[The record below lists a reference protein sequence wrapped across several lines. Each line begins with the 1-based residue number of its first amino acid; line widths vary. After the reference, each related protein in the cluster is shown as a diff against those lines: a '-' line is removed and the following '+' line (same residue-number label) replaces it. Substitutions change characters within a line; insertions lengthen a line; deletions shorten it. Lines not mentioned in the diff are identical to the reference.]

1 MPITVSNQ
9 DEEETFS
16 SFSFAQIILKSQS
29 KFPKTLP
36 FSKSVLVIHQLL
48 QKYIASGKFPAH
60 HSLEIVSTILGI
72 GDNDIFSA
80 YDFCSDFLLTSP
92 AEITVELSRS
102 VESLLQRNLRTI
114 MEQSINREN
123 AKDLT
128 LNQILQFVTNLS
140 YMEKSVRDVETNIR
154 SHSTGMDSLKG
165 SPDVRLN
172 GTRWYKNKRLKIG
185 RFP

>member
-1 MPITVSNQ
+1 MQPITVSNE

-48 QKYIASGKFPAH
+48 QKYIASGKFTH
-60 HSLEIVSTILGI
+60 EVSLTRATRTIRVTILL
-72 GDNDIFSA
+72 A

-123 AKDLT
+123 AKELT
-128 LNQILQFVTNLS
+128 LTQILQFVTNLS

-154 SHSTGMDSLKG
+154 SHSTGMDSFRALWTACHSRSVG
-165 SPDVRLN
+165 RP
-172 GTRWYKNKRLKIG
+172 TRRNSNESK
-185 RFP
+185 

>member
-1 MPITVSNQ
+1 MPPI
-9 DEEETFS
+9 
-16 SFSFAQIILKSQS
+16 SQLT
-29 KFPKTLP
+29 P
-36 FSKSVLVIHQLL
+36 
-48 QKYIASGKFPAH
+48 
-60 HSLEIVSTILGI
+60 
-72 GDNDIFSA
+72 FSA

-154 SHSTGMDSLKG
+154 SHSTGTGSLRAPWTK
-165 SPDVRLN
+165 SVSCDR
-172 GTRWYKNKRLKIG
+172 
-185 RFP
+185 

>member
-1 MPITVSNQ
+1 MHLVSLRYESYQ
-9 DEEETFS
+9 D
-16 SFSFAQIILKSQS
+16 
-29 KFPKTLP
+29 
-36 FSKSVLVIHQLL
+36 
-48 QKYIASGKFPAH
+48 
-60 HSLEIVSTILGI
+60 SLTRATRSIRVTIFL
-72 GDNDIFSA
+72 A

-128 LNQILQFVTNLS
+128 LTQILQFVTNLS

-154 SHSTGMDSLKG
+154 SHSTGMDSFRALWTAVSLSAG
-165 SPDVRLN
+165 RVMNPNR
-172 GTRWYKNKRLKIG
+172 KIF
-185 RFP
+185 RSFTPSTTPNA

>member
-1 MPITVSNQ
+1 MVHRAPRTVQ
-9 DEEETFS
+9 
-16 SFSFAQIILKSQS
+16 
-29 KFPKTLP
+29 
-36 FSKSVLVIHQLL
+36 VM
-48 QKYIASGKFPAH
+48 
-60 HSLEIVSTILGI
+60 
-72 GDNDIFSA
+72 IFLA

-128 LNQILQFVTNLS
+128 LTQILQFVTNLS

-154 SHSTGMDSLKG
+154 SHSTGTWIYSELLG
-165 SPDVRLN
+165 QWAGPWTAGQSYR
-172 GTRWYKNKRLKIG
+172 
-185 RFP
+185 

>member
-1 MPITVSNQ
+1 MSHDFLTRATRTIRVT
-9 DEEETFS
+9 
-16 SFSFAQIILKSQS
+16 
-29 KFPKTLP
+29 KFL
-36 FSKSVLVIHQLL
+36 
-48 QKYIASGKFPAH
+48 
-60 HSLEIVSTILGI
+60 
-72 GDNDIFSA
+72 A

-128 LNQILQFVTNLS
+128 LTQILQFVTNLS

-154 SHSTGMDSLKG
+154 SHSTGMDSFRALWTALSLSVG
-165 SPDVRLN
+165 LRGETVMNPNR
-172 GTRWYKNKRLKIG
+172 KIF
-185 RFP
+185 RSFTPSTTPNA

>member
-1 MPITVSNQ
+1 MNI
-9 DEEETFS
+9 
-16 SFSFAQIILKSQS
+16 S
-29 KFPKTLP
+29 KFFRNSANQGL
-36 FSKSVLVIHQLL
+36 
-48 QKYIASGKFPAH
+48 SGG
-60 HSLEIVSTILGI
+60 SS
-72 GDNDIFSA
+72 NDILA

-128 LNQILQFVTNLS
+128 LTQILQFVTNLS

-154 SHSTGMDSLKG
+154 SHSTGTWIYSGLLG
-165 SPDVRLN
+165 Q
-172 GTRWYKNKRLKIG
+172 
-185 RFP
+185 